1 MELGLESESVFSD
14 WSQTHLEFMDS
25 AALVLKHPLMGIID
39 MENTQFL
46 NYRLVTASTFVFVW
60 ELYLNYRTSDG

>member
-39 MENTQFL
+39 MENAQFL